1 MEVGEA
7 GRRKLRA
14 ELARRRS
21 ELFANKPVLQV
32 SNPVSAV
39 DLSHSVVQAL
49 PDGTSRKFVAAVS
62 CVLINR
68 DQGRG
73 FQSGKPIEGS
83 KNLRKVQDLEPDAV
97 HATGGEARAVV

>member
-14 ELARRRS
+14 ELARRRG
-21 ELFANKPVLQV
+21 ELFANKPVLQ
-32 SNPVSAV
+32 
-39 DLSHSVVQAL
+39 AL
-49 PDGTSRKFVAAVS
+49 PDDASRKFVAAVS

-83 KNLRKVQDLEPDAV
+83 KNLRKVQDLGPDAV
-97 HATGGEARAVV
+97 HATGGEARA